1 MIGKLQRR
9 LSLLVSG
16 ALLLVSACIVLSL
29 YLSNLASLRTQMY
42 RSLETLMGI
51 QTRTTPEDPPP
62 APESGGGRDPGQP
75 GDVSLAHLTNHY
87 LVRIDD
93 DGGVKSWSSGRSD
106 LYTDEQV
113 AQLVQR
119 ALTSGDSRGCIG
131 SQFYLLSDSED
142 GRLMVVID
150 ARRDLE
156 SARRSLTSIVRV
168 TAAAWA
174 VLTAGALLLIRRMLR
189 PVQDAFERQKQFV
202 WNASHEL
209 KTPLAVIS
217 ANAEALSAE
226 IGENESLSYIQSEIR
241 RTDRLVQNLLT
252 LARMDGGRM
261 QPALRSFDLSR
272 ALTGVTLPFES
283 AVFEAGRTLKTHI
296 DEGVECTGDEEMLKQ
311 LAVILLGNALKYS
324 NDGGEIDVRL
334 SRRDGRPV
342 LEVQNTGTPI
352 PPESLPRIFDR
363 FYRVDDSHNRENPG
377 NGLGLSIARSIVQA
391 HRGEIAVQSDAQRG
405 TTFRVTLPK

>member
-29 YLSNLASLRTQMY
+29 YLSNLASLKAQMY

-51 QTRTTPEDPPP
+51 ETRTTPEDPPP
-62 APESGGGRDPGQP
+62 APESGGRDPGQP

-93 DGGVKSWSSGRSD
+93 DGVKSWSSPRSD

-113 AQLVQR
+113 AQFARR
-119 ALTSGDSRGCIG
+119 ALSAGGSRGCIG
-131 SQFYLLSDSED
+131 SQFYLLSDSEN

-202 WNASHEL
+202 WDASHEL

-217 ANAEALSAE
+217 ANAEALSVE

-261 QPALRSFDLSR
+261 QPSMRSFDLSR

-311 LAVILLGNALKYS
+311 LAVILLSNALKYS

-342 LEVQNTGTPI
+342 LKVRNTGTPI

>member
-29 YLSNLASLRTQMY
+29 YLSNLASLKAQMY

-51 QTRTTPEDPPP
+51 ETQNPPEDPPP
-62 APESGGGRDPGQP
+62 APESGGRDPGQP

-87 LVRIDD
+87 LVRIDG
-93 DGGVKSWSSGRSD
+93 DGGVKSWSSDRSD
-106 LYTDEQV
+106 LYTDAQV

-119 ALTSGDSRGCIG
+119 TLTSGDSRGCIG

-261 QPALRSFDLSR
+261 QPTLRSFDLSR

-311 LAVILLGNALKYS
+311 LAVILLSNALKYS

-342 LEVQNTGTPI
+342 LEVQNTGAPI

-391 HRGEIAVQSDAQRG
+391 HRGEIAVQSDAQHG

>member
-29 YLSNLASLRTQMY
+29 YLSNLASLKTQMY

-87 LVRIDD
+87 LVRIGG
-93 DGGVKSWSSGRSD
+93 DGGVKSWSSDRSD

-119 ALTSGDSRGCIG
+119 ALKSGDSHGCIG

-202 WNASHEL
+202 WDASHEL

-311 LAVILLGNALKYS
+311 LAVILLSNALKYS

>member
-1 MIGKLQRR
+1 
-9 LSLLVSG
+9 
-16 ALLLVSACIVLSL
+16 
-29 YLSNLASLRTQMY
+29 
-42 RSLETLMGI
+42 
-51 QTRTTPEDPPP
+51 
-62 APESGGGRDPGQP
+62 
-75 GDVSLAHLTNHY
+75 
-87 LVRIDD
+87 
-93 DGGVKSWSSGRSD
+93 
-106 LYTDEQV
+106 
-113 AQLVQR
+113 
-119 ALTSGDSRGCIG
+119 
-131 SQFYLLSDSED
+131 
-142 GRLMVVID
+142 MVVID

-202 WNASHEL
+202 WDASHEL

-261 QPALRSFDLSR
+261 QPALRAFDLSR

-391 HRGEIAVQSDAQRG
+391 HRGEIAVQSDAQHG

>member
-29 YLSNLASLRTQMY
+29 YLSNLASLKAQMY

-51 QTRTTPEDPPP
+51 QTQNPPEDPPP
-62 APESGGGRDPGQP
+62 APESGGRDPGQP

-87 LVRIDD
+87 LVRIDG

-113 AQLVQR
+113 AQLVRR
-119 ALTSGDSRGCIG
+119 ALKSGDSRGCIG

-202 WNASHEL
+202 WDASHEL

-261 QPALRSFDLSR
+261 QPTLHSFDLSR

-324 NDGGEIDVRL
+324 NDGGEIDMRL

-391 HRGEIAVQSDAQRG
+391 HRGEIAVQSDAQHG

>member
-29 YLSNLASLRTQMY
+29 YLSNLASLKTQMY

-51 QTRTTPEDPPP
+51 ETQTPPEDPPP

-87 LVRIDD
+87 LVRIGG
-93 DGGVKSWSSGRSD
+93 DGGVKSWSSDRSD

-119 ALTSGDSRGCIG
+119 ALKSGDSHGCIG

-202 WNASHEL
+202 WDASHEL

-311 LAVILLGNALKYS
+311 LAVILLSNALKYS

>member
-42 RSLETLMGI
+42 RSLDTLLSMET
-51 QTRTTPEDPPP
+51 QTPPEDPPP
-62 APESGGGRDPGQP
+62 APEGDDGRDPGQL

-87 LVRIDD
+87 IVWLDA
-93 DGGVKSWSSGRSD
+93 DGGLKSWSSPRSD

-113 AQLVQR
+113 AQFAQR
-119 ALTSGDSRGCIG
+119 ARKAGGSRGYIG
-131 SQFYLLSDSED
+131 SQFYMLTETAD
-142 GRLMVVID
+142 GTVMAVID
-150 ARRDLE
+150 ARRDLD
-156 SARRSLTSIVRV
+156 SARRSLASIVRV

-202 WNASHEL
+202 WDASHEL

-261 QPALRSFDLSR
+261 QPVLRSFDLSR

-283 AVFEAGRTLKTHI
+283 AVFEAGKTLKTHI

-311 LAVILLGNALKYS
+311 LAVILLSNALKYS

-352 PPESLPRIFDR
+352 PPESLPKIFDR

-377 NGLGLSIARSIVQA
+377 NGLGLSIAQSIVQA
-391 HRGEIAVQSDAQRG
+391 HRGEIAVQSDAPHG

>member
-29 YLSNLASLRTQMY
+29 YLSNLASLKAQMY

-62 APESGGGRDPGQP
+62 APESGGRDPGQP
-75 GDVSLAHLTNHY
+75 GDVSLAHLTSHY
-87 LVRIDD
+87 IVRLDA
-93 DGGVKSWSSGRSD
+93 DGGLKSWSSPRSD

-113 AQLVQR
+113 AQFARR
-119 ALTSGDSRGCIG
+119 ALSAGGSRGCIG
-131 SQFYLLSDSED
+131 SQFYLLSDSEN

-174 VLTAGALLLIRRMLR
+174 VLTAGALLLIRQMLR

-202 WNASHEL
+202 WDASHEL

-261 QPALRSFDLSR
+261 QPTLRSFDLSR

-283 AVFEAGRTLKTHI
+283 AAFEAGRTLETHI

>member
-29 YLSNLASLRTQMY
+29 YLSNLASLKTQMY

-51 QTRTTPEDPPP
+51 ETQTPPEAPPP

-87 LVRIDD
+87 LVRIDG

-119 ALTSGDSRGCIG
+119 ELKSGDSRGCIG

-202 WNASHEL
+202 WDASHEL

-241 RTDRLVQNLLT
+241 RTDCLVQNLLT

-261 QPALRSFDLSR
+261 QPTLPSFDLSR

-311 LAVILLGNALKYS
+311 LAVILLSNALKYS

-363 FYRVDDSHNRENPG
+363 FYRVDNSHNRENPG

>member
-29 YLSNLASLRTQMY
+29 YLSNLASLRAQMY
-42 RSLETLMGI
+42 RSLDTLLGMET
-51 QTRTTPEDPPP
+51 QTPPEDPPP
-62 APESGGGRDPGQP
+62 APEGDDGRDPGQL

-87 LVRIDD
+87 IVRLDA
-93 DGGVKSWSSGRSD
+93 DGGLQSWSSPRSD

-113 AQLVQR
+113 AQFAQR
-119 ALTSGDSRGCIG
+119 ALKAGNSRGCIG
-131 SQFYLLSDSED
+131 SQFYMLTETSD
-142 GRLMVVID
+142 GTVMAVID
-150 ARRDLE
+150 ARRDLD
-156 SARRSLTSIVRV
+156 SARRSLTSIVLV

-189 PVQDAFERQKQFV
+189 PVQDAFTRQKQFV
-202 WNASHEL
+202 WDASHEL

-252 LARMDGGRM
+252 LARMDGGKM
-261 QPALRSFDLSR
+261 QPTLRSFDLSR

-283 AVFEAGRTLKTHI
+283 AVFEAGKTLKTHI

-311 LAVILLGNALKYS
+311 LAVILLSNALKYS

-352 PPESLPRIFDR
+352 PPESLPKIFDR

-377 NGLGLSIARSIVQA
+377 NGLGLSIAQSIVQA
-391 HRGEIAVQSDAQRG
+391 HRGEIAVQSDAQHG

>member
-9 LSLLVSG
+9 LSLLVSC

-62 APESGGGRDPGQP
+62 APESGGRDPGQP

-87 LVRIDD
+87 LVRIDG

-119 ALTSGDSRGCIG
+119 VLKSGDSRGCIG

-202 WNASHEL
+202 WDASHEL

-226 IGENESLSYIQSEIR
+226 IGENESLSYIQLEIR

-261 QPALRSFDLSR
+261 QPTLRSFDLSR

-311 LAVILLGNALKYS
+311 LAVILLSNALKYS

-342 LEVQNTGTPI
+342 LEVQNTGTSI

>member
-29 YLSNLASLRTQMY
+29 YLSNLASLKAQMY

-51 QTRTTPEDPPP
+51 QTQTTPEDPPP

-119 ALTSGDSRGCIG
+119 ALKSGDSRGCIG
-131 SQFYLLSDSED
+131 SQFYLLSDSEG

-156 SARRSLTSIVRV
+156 SARRSLASIVRV

-202 WNASHEL
+202 WDASHEL

-261 QPALRSFDLSR
+261 QPTLRSFDLSR

-391 HRGEIAVQSDAQRG
+391 HRGEIAVQSDAQHG

>member
-29 YLSNLASLRTQMY
+29 YLSNLASLKAQMY

-51 QTRTTPEDPPP
+51 QTQTPPP

-87 LVRIDD
+87 LVRIDG

-119 ALTSGDSRGCIG
+119 ALKSGDSRGCIG
-131 SQFYLLSDSED
+131 SQFYLLSASED

-202 WNASHEL
+202 WDASHEL

-226 IGENESLSYIQSEIR
+226 IGENESLFYIQSEIR

-261 QPALRSFDLSR
+261 QPALRTFDLSR

-311 LAVILLGNALKYS
+311 LAVILLSNALKYS